1 MSRCHHHAA
10 LQIGE
15 YAELGN
21 VTRELVENQ
30 EVEFTNEIKSRAE
43 ANGGKVKYVDC
54 TKAEKEVE
62 ASEII
67 SQKDVIKGLQSKYSG
82 FKFLRASYI
91 SIMFI
96 FPLPGLKFVRLPV
109 CNSSSPTDEDYDL
122 LTSALQGTKFSAPVI
137 LNCQVGLSR
146 SSTGSVISC
155 LFREYQVG

>member
-82 FKFLRASYI
+82 FEFLRIIDI

-96 FPLPGLKFVRLPV
+96 FSLARVEV
-109 CNSSSPTDEDYDL
+109 CPF
-122 LTSALQGTKFSAPVI
+122 ARV
-137 LNCQVGLSR
+137 
-146 SSTGSVISC
+146 
-155 LFREYQVG
+155 

>member
-1 MSRCHHHAA
+1 MRLKRLLLFVFTQRYIIPSKFKRTSTPLSGVICNLSRCHHRAA
-10 LQIGE
+10 PQIGE

-82 FKFLRASYI
+82 LEFLRVS
-91 SIMFI
+91 F
-96 FPLPGLKFVRLPV
+96 
-109 CNSSSPTDEDYDL
+109 T
-122 LTSALQGTKFSAPVI
+122 
-137 LNCQVGLSR
+137 
-146 SSTGSVISC
+146 C
-155 LFREYQVG
+155 L